1 MKKKS
6 FGLAAAVAV
15 LIVLGGSYALL
26 ANHNRIQE
34 SESAAAESET
44 GVAVATIA
52 SDKVSSFQLADGDT
66 SFTLTKTD
74 NSWICVQ
81 DETFPLSNDAASE
94 LVNTFT
100 SLQAVRDLGTAQD
113 GEDYGF
119 SENAPTVTL
128 TSSDSTNCSFV
139 LGEAN
144 SMTGDYYLKRED
156 SGEIYTVSSSLADSF
171 HKTLTDLAE
180 IESFPTISS
189 DNVQELS
196 ITEEGTTLLFESSTT
211 GSVKTWQISQSQDG
225 GKTESTPEKATVNTV
240 TTLVDHLG
248 NLSFDSFVD
257 HKEGWMGEFPQTTE
271 AKLQKIYEDIK
282 LPKRATAGSAGYD
295 FYTPETFSLKS
306 GETIKIPTGIRVEME
321 EGWVLKLYPRSGLGF
336 KYRLQLDNSVGI
348 IDSDYFYSDNEGH
361 MFAKITN
368 DAKQEKTLTVEKG
381 QGFMQGIFVEYGITV
396 DDDATAVRNGG
407 FGSTTK

>member
-15 LIVLGGSYALL
+15 LMVLGGSYALL

-34 SESAAAESET
+34 SESAAAESEA

-113 GEDYGF
+113 GENYGF

-196 ITEEGTTLLFESSTT
+196 ITKEGTTLLFESSTT

-257 HKEGWMGEFPQTTE
+257 HKEENKEKYGLKNPSMTINFQYTE
-271 AKLQKIYEDIK
+271 ATNSDDAITEAESETDTSSETESETANETEPAEILSGTLYVGEQAED
-282 LPKRATAGSAGYD
+282 GSY
-295 FYTPETFSLKS
+295 Y
-306 GETIKIPTGIRVEME
+306 V
-321 EGWVLKLYPRSGLGF
+321 
-336 KYRLQLDNSVGI
+336 QLDGSNNIYLMSADKLSAFQGLNY
-348 IDSDYFYSDNEGH
+348 DDYPESEDE
-361 MFAKITN
+361 
-368 DAKQEKTLTVEKG
+368 
-381 QGFMQGIFVEYGITV
+381 
-396 DDDATAVRNGG
+396 
-407 FGSTTK
+407 STESETSAE

>member
-1 MKKKS
+1 MDWLRPLL
-6 FGLAAAVAV
+6 F

-100 SLQAVRDLGTAQD
+100 SSRLCVILALHRMGKIMD
-113 GEDYGF
+113 F
-119 SENAPTVTL
+119 RKTL
-128 TSSDSTNCSFV
+128 LRSRFTSSDSTNCSFV

-180 IESFPTISS
+180 IKSFPTISS

-225 GKTESTPEKATVNTV
+225 GKTE
-240 TTLVDHLG
+240 
-248 NLSFDSFVD
+248 
-257 HKEGWMGEFPQTTE
+257 M
-271 AKLQKIYEDIK
+271 
-282 LPKRATAGSAGYD
+282 
-295 FYTPETFSLKS
+295 
-306 GETIKIPTGIRVEME
+306 
-321 EGWVLKLYPRSGLGF
+321 
-336 KYRLQLDNSVGI
+336 
-348 IDSDYFYSDNEGH
+348 YS
-361 MFAKITN
+361 
-368 DAKQEKTLTVEKG
+368 
-381 QGFMQGIFVEYGITV
+381 
-396 DDDATAVRNGG
+396 
-407 FGSTTK
+407 

>member
-113 GEDYGF
+113 GENYGF
-119 SENAPTVTL
+119 SPCCEYHTRNYECILVLLRGNAH
-128 TSSDSTNCSFV
+128 
-139 LGEAN
+139 LG
-144 SMTGDYYLKRED
+144 
-156 SGEIYTVSSSLADSF
+156 
-171 HKTLTDLAE
+171 
-180 IESFPTISS
+180 S
-189 DNVQELS
+189 DNR
-196 ITEEGTTLLFESSTT
+196 
-211 GSVKTWQISQSQDG
+211 G
-225 GKTESTPEKATVNTV
+225 G
-240 TTLVDHLG
+240 
-248 NLSFDSFVD
+248 
-257 HKEGWMGEFPQTTE
+257 
-271 AKLQKIYEDIK
+271 
-282 LPKRATAGSAGYD
+282 
-295 FYTPETFSLKS
+295 
-306 GETIKIPTGIRVEME
+306 
-321 EGWVLKLYPRSGLGF
+321 
-336 KYRLQLDNSVGI
+336 
-348 IDSDYFYSDNEGH
+348 
-361 MFAKITN
+361 
-368 DAKQEKTLTVEKG
+368 
-381 QGFMQGIFVEYGITV
+381 
-396 DDDATAVRNGG
+396 
-407 FGSTTK
+407 

>member
-15 LIVLGGSYALL
+15 LIVLGGSYTLL

-113 GEDYGF
+113 GENYGF

-196 ITEEGTTLLFESSTT
+196 ITKEGTTLLFESSTT

-257 HKEGWMGEFPQTTE
+257 HKEENKEKYGLKNPSMTINFQYTEATNSDDATTE
-271 AKLQKIYEDIK
+271 AESETDTSSETESETANETEPAEILSGTLYVGEQEED
-282 LPKRATAGSAGYD
+282 GSY
-295 FYTPETFSLKS
+295 Y
-306 GETIKIPTGIRVEME
+306 V
-321 EGWVLKLYPRSGLGF
+321 
-336 KYRLQLDNSVGI
+336 QLDGSNNIYLMSADKLSAFQGLNY
-348 IDSDYFYSDNEGH
+348 DDYPESE
-361 MFAKITN
+361 
-368 DAKQEKTLTVEKG
+368 EE
-381 QGFMQGIFVEYGITV
+381 
-396 DDDATAVRNGG
+396 
-407 FGSTTK
+407 STESETSAE

>member
-34 SESAAAESET
+34 LESAAAESET

-113 GEDYGF
+113 GENYGF

-225 GKTESTPEKATVNTV
+225 VKKESTP
-240 TTLVDHLG
+240 
-248 NLSFDSFVD
+248 
-257 HKEGWMGEFPQTTE
+257 
-271 AKLQKIYEDIK
+271 
-282 LPKRATAGSAGYD
+282 
-295 FYTPETFSLKS
+295 
-306 GETIKIPTGIRVEME
+306 
-321 EGWVLKLYPRSGLGF
+321 
-336 KYRLQLDNSVGI
+336 
-348 IDSDYFYSDNEGH
+348 
-361 MFAKITN
+361 
-368 DAKQEKTLTVEKG
+368 
-381 QGFMQGIFVEYGITV
+381 
-396 DDDATAVRNGG
+396 
-407 FGSTTK
+407 